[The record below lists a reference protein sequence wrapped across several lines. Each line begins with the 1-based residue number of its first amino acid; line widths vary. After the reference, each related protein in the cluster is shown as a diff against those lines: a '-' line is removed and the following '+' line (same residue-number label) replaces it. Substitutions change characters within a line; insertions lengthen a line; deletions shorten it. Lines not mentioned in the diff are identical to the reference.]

1 MKITPIEIK
10 EHKFRKKLR
19 GYDKNEV
26 NAFIE
31 IIAETLEE
39 SAKQINGHE
48 EKLRN
53 MTAKLMEHEE
63 REKILRET
71 ITTAQKMVEDLKNNA
86 KKEAELIISEARI
99 QADELIKKAHER
111 VVKIQDEIYK
121 LKKQRMEIQSSIKS
135 TLEYHANL
143 LAMEGQEASKGDAE
157 DDRLKFIKK

>member
-10 EHKFRKKLR
+10 EHRFKKGLM

-26 NAFIE
+26 NALMG
-31 IIAETLEE
+31 IIAETIEELAKQNNKLEE
-39 SAKQINGHE
+39 KIKDMATKIF
-48 EKLRN
+48 
-53 MTAKLMEHEE
+53 EHEE

-99 QADELIKKAHER
+99 QADELVKKAHER
-111 VVKIQDEIYK
+111 VIKIQDEIYQ
-121 LKKQRMEIQSSIKS
+121 LKKQRLDIQSSLKAM
-135 TLEYHANL
+135 LEHHANL
-143 LAMEGQEASKGDAE
+143 LNMGNREASKGDSE

>member
-10 EHKFRKKLR
+10 EHRFKKGLI

-26 NAFIE
+26 NALMG
-31 IIAETLEE
+31 IIAETIEELAKQNNKLEE
-39 SAKQINGHE
+39 KIKDMAT
-48 EKLRN
+48 KLF
-53 MTAKLMEHEE
+53 EHEE

-99 QADELIKKAHER
+99 QADELVKKAHER
-111 VVKIQDEIYK
+111 VIKIQDEIYQ
-121 LKKQRMEIQSSIKS
+121 LKKQRLDIQSSLKAM
-135 TLEYHANL
+135 LEHHANL
-143 LAMEGQEASKGDAE
+143 LNMGNREAAKGDSE

>member
-10 EHKFRKKLR
+10 EHKFKRSAL

-26 NAFIE
+26 NALLGV
-31 IIAETLEE
+31 IAEAIEEATKQNNKLED
-39 SAKQINGHE
+39 KI
-48 EKLRN
+48 KD
-53 MTAKLMEHEE
+53 MTAKLAEHEE

-99 QADELIKKAHER
+99 QADELVKKAHER
-111 VVKIQDEIYK
+111 IIKIQDEIYQ
-121 LKKQRMEIQSSIKS
+121 LKKQRLDIQSSLKAM
-135 TLEYHANL
+135 LEHHANL
-143 LAMEGQEASKGDAE
+143 LNMGNREAAKGDSE

>member
-10 EHKFRKKLR
+10 EHRFKKGLM

-26 NAFIE
+26 NALMG
-31 IIAETLEE
+31 IIAETIEEFAKQNNKLEE
-39 SAKQINGHE
+39 KIKDMAT
-48 EKLRN
+48 KLV
-53 MTAKLMEHEE
+53 EHEE

-99 QADELIKKAHER
+99 QADELVKKAHER
-111 VVKIQDEIYK
+111 IIKIQDEIYQ
-121 LKKQRMEIQSSIKS
+121 LKKQRLDIQSSLKAM
-135 TLEYHANL
+135 LEHHANL
-143 LAMEGQEASKGDAE
+143 LNMGNREAAKGDSE

>member
-1 MKITPIEIK
+1 MPLLRLSLKPLK
-10 EHKFRKKLR
+10 RAQSKLT
-19 GYDKNEV
+19 D
-26 NAFIE
+26 
-31 IIAETLEE
+31 
-39 SAKQINGHE
+39 
-48 EKLRN
+48 

-121 LKKQRMEIQSSIKS
+121 LKKQRMEIQSSIRCFFS
-135 TLEYHANL
+135 
-143 LAMEGQEASKGDAE
+143 
-157 DDRLKFIKK
+157 

>member
-10 EHKFRKKLR
+10 EHRFKKGLM

-26 NAFIE
+26 NALMW
-31 IIAETLEE
+31 IIAETIEELAKQNNKLEE
-39 SAKQINGHE
+39 KIKDMAT
-48 EKLRN
+48 KLF
-53 MTAKLMEHEE
+53 EHEE

-99 QADELIKKAHER
+99 QADELVKKAHER
-111 VVKIQDEIYK
+111 IIKIQDEIYQ
-121 LKKQRMEIQSSIKS
+121 LKKQRLDIQSSLKAM
-135 TLEYHANL
+135 LEHHANL
-143 LAMEGQEASKGDAE
+143 LNMGNREAAKGDSE

>member
-10 EHKFRKKLR
+10 EHRFKKGLM

-26 NAFIE
+26 NALMG
-31 IIAETLEE
+31 IIAETIEELAKQNNKLEE
-39 SAKQINGHE
+39 KIKDMAT
-48 EKLRN
+48 KLF
-53 MTAKLMEHEE
+53 EHEE

-99 QADELIKKAHER
+99 QADELVKKAHER
-111 VVKIQDEIYK
+111 IIKIQDEIYQ
-121 LKKQRMEIQSSIKS
+121 LKKQRLDIQSSLKAM
-135 TLEYHANL
+135 LEHHANL
-143 LAMEGQEASKGDAE
+143 LNMGNREAAKGDSE

>member
-10 EHKFRKKLR
+10 EHRFKKGLM

-26 NAFIE
+26 NALMG
-31 IIAETLEE
+31 IIAETIEELAKQNNKLEE
-39 SAKQINGHE
+39 KIKDMAT
-48 EKLRN
+48 KLF
-53 MTAKLMEHEE
+53 EHEE

-99 QADELIKKAHER
+99 QADELVKKAHER
-111 VVKIQDEIYK
+111 VIKIQDEIYQ
-121 LKKQRMEIQSSIKS
+121 LKKQRLDIQSSLKAM
-135 TLEYHANL
+135 LEHHANL
-143 LAMEGQEASKGDAE
+143 LNMGNREAAKGDSE

>member
-10 EHKFRKKLR
+10 EHRFKKGLI

-26 NAFIE
+26 NALMG
-31 IIAETLEE
+31 IIAETIEELAKQNNKLEE
-39 SAKQINGHE
+39 KIKDMAT
-48 EKLRN
+48 KLF
-53 MTAKLMEHEE
+53 EHEE

-99 QADELIKKAHER
+99 QADELVKKAHER
-111 VVKIQDEIYK
+111 IIKIQDEIYQ
-121 LKKQRMEIQSSIKS
+121 LKKQRLDIQSSLKAM
-135 TLEYHANL
+135 LEHHANL
-143 LAMEGQEASKGDAE
+143 LNMGNREAAKGDSE

>member
-10 EHKFRKKLR
+10 EHRFKKGLM

-26 NAFIE
+26 NALMG
-31 IIAETLEE
+31 IIAETIEELAKQNNKLEE
-39 SAKQINGHE
+39 KIKDMAT
-48 EKLRN
+48 KLV
-53 MTAKLMEHEE
+53 EHEE

-99 QADELIKKAHER
+99 QADELVKKAHER
-111 VVKIQDEIYK
+111 IIKIQDEIYQ
-121 LKKQRMEIQSSIKS
+121 LKKQRLDIQSSLKAM
-135 TLEYHANL
+135 LEHHANL
-143 LAMEGQEASKGDAE
+143 LNMGNREAAKGDSE